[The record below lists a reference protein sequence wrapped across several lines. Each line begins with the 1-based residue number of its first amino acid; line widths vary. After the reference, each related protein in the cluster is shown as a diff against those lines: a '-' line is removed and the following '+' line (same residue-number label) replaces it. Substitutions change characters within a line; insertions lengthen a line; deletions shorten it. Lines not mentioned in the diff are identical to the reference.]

1 MEVLLTSKIG
11 DLPKLIL
18 DWNCIH
24 FKDESGKL
32 YSSEELCKCDVYI
45 WFEDRMHKLKVIN
58 KLFKVDQLPLVSPW
72 YIDDF
77 YINDEV
83 LTNGEDIR
91 LKFFLDK
98 VNWIDQKAFY
108 SALESIENE
117 TLKSK
122 LKRQYN
128 EPTTYPKVFIDSNM
142 IN

>member
-1 MEVLLTSKIG
+1 
-11 DLPKLIL
+11 
-18 DWNCIH
+18 
-24 FKDESGKL
+24 
-32 YSSEELCKCDVYI
+32 
-45 WFEDRMHKLKVIN
+45 MHKLKVIN

-117 TLKSK
+117 TFKSK